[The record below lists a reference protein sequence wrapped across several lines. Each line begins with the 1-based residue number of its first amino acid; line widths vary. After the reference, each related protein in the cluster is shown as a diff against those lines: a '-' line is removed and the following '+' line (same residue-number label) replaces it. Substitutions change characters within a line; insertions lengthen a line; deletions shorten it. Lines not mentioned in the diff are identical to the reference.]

1 MTTPTHA
8 ADSGARRVALARI
21 LPFGL
26 YIAFLALGGTLA
38 GSIGMD
44 PRWMYAVQIAAV
56 MAALAYFW
64 RYYVELSHPADPV
77 PGPLAGMT
85 GWFVAL
91 ALGAAVWALWIWLD
105 FPPFAFPP
113 GKGYAPLDDSGSLI
127 IAMVIVRIF
136 GAAVVVPVMEEL
148 FWRSFIMRW
157 LDNPGFLAVAAR
169 SVTLRSLLFSS
180 IAFGFEHGQW
190 AAGIV
195 AGLVYGW
202 LYRASGRLWLPI
214 VSHGLTNLLLGVWV
228 VNTGQWQFW

>member
-8 ADSGARRVALARI
+8 IESGARRAALARI

-26 YIAFLALGGTLA
+26 YVAFLALGGTLA
-38 GSIGMD
+38 ATVAMD
-44 PRWMYAVQIAAV
+44 ARWMYALQISAV
-56 MAALAYFW
+56 VSALLYF
-64 RYYVELSHPADPV
+64 RRDYVELTHPADPA
-77 PGPLAGMT
+77 PGPLAGMK
-85 GWFVAL
+85 GWIIAL
-91 ALGAAVWALWIWLD
+91 LLGAVVWALWIWLD
-105 FPPFAFPP
+105 FPPFAFAP
-113 GKGYAPLDDSGSLI
+113 GKGYTPLDDSGRLI
-127 IAMVIVRIF
+127 IAMVAVRIL

-148 FWRSFIMRW
+148 FWRAFIMRW

-214 VSHGLTNLLLGVWV
+214 VSHGLTNLLLGLWV